1 MRRTRRQWLL
11 NTGLAVG
18 LAAVVGAGVV
28 ISTSG
33 NASGADTSAL
43 RTVAVRTGDVTAMV
57 TADGSVEA
65 VNEVA
70 ANFGTS
76 GTITTLTVKVG
87 DTVTKGERIAT
98 VDSAAAARQVEV
110 ARLQLKAAKESLSSA
125 EDGTTT
131 TDPTTRT
138 TTTTV
143 NASQVAS
150 AKAQV
155 IQAQATYDD
164 AKDSLAATTL
174 YAPIS
179 GTVLQVNGK
188 VGQTSGSSSSAG
200 SSTGGATTPTGSSS
214 SSSSSDLVVIANL
227 AALQV
232 SVSVPESDI
241 GSLSVGQTA
250 AVTFPAVPDA
260 TAKGTITSIDPVPTT
275 SNSVVSYGV
284 VVRLSG
290 VPKTIRLGQS
300 ASVSI
305 TTDSASGVLVVP
317 STAVT
322 TNGSRST
329 VLLLANGQQQRTQVT
344 VGVVG
349 TTWTEV
355 TSGVKAGDQV
365 VLTTSTSASSSTS
378 GFPGGGFPGGGLAGG
393 GLPGG
398 GVPGGTGGR
407 G

>member
-1 MRRTRRQWLL
+1 MRRTRRQWLV
-11 NTGLAVG
+11 NTGLAVA

-33 NASGADTSAL
+33 KASGADASTV
-43 RTVAVRTGDVTAMV
+43 RTVAVRTGDVTAQV

-70 ANFGTS
+70 ANFGTT

-87 DTVTKGERIAT
+87 DTVTKGEVIAT
-98 VDSAAAARQVEV
+98 LDSTASARQVEV
-110 ARLQLKAAKESLSSA
+110 ARLQLKSAKEQLSSA

-131 TDPTTRT
+131 TDPTTHV

-143 NASQVAS
+143 NSSQVAS

-164 AKDSLAATTL
+164 AKDALAATTL
-174 YAPIS
+174 YAPIT
-179 GTVLQVNGK
+179 GTVLDVNGK
-188 VGQTSGSSSSAG
+188 VGQSAGSSSSGSG
-200 SSTGGATTPTGSSS
+200 SSGSTQPNAS
-214 SSSSSDLVVIANL
+214 SSSSSDLVVVANL

-241 GSLSVGQTA
+241 GSLQVGQA
-250 AVTFPAVPDA
+250 ATVTFPAVSGA
-260 TAKGTITSIDPVPTT
+260 SAKGRIASIDPVGTS
-275 SNSVVSYGV
+275 SNSVVTYGV

-300 ASVSI
+300 ASVTI
-305 TTDSASGVLVVP
+305 TTDNATGVLVVP

-329 VLLLANGQQQRTQVT
+329 VLLLKNGQQVRTQVS
-344 VGVVG
+344 VGVAG
-349 TTWTEV
+349 DSWTEI
-355 TSGVKAGDQV
+355 TSGVAAGDQV
-365 VLTTSTSASSSTS
+365 VLTTSAASSSSTN
-378 GFPGGGFPGGGLAGG
+378 GFPGGGFPGGGAIPGG
-393 GLPGG
+393 TIPGG
-398 GVPGGTGGR
+398 GAIPGGR